1 MSSPV
6 SHLATALWGT
16 GMPGGFEIVIVL
28 AIVLIIF
35 GPKRLPALSRAIG
48 KSITDFKRGLNDVKQ
63 DIEDAGDDL
72 ERKVNASET
81 GADDEKD
88 GTKPDST

>member
-6 SHLATALWGT
+6 SLLTAALWGT
-16 GMPGGFEIVIVL
+16 GMPGGFEIIIVL
-28 AIVLIIF
+28 VIVLIIF

-63 DIEDAGDDL
+63 DIEDAGDEL
-72 ERKVNASET
+72 ERNASASES
-81 GADDEKD
+81 GAGGEKD
-88 GTKPDST
+88 GTKPDGA